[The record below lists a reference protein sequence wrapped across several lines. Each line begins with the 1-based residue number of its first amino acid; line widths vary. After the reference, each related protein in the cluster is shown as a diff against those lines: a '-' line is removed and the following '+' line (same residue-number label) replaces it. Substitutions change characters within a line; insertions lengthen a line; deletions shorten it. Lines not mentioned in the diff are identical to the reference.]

1 MYHDQ
6 LTAARMQRYGS
17 LIESLSIHA
26 RQRLARER
34 DTVGYNLAGLR
45 HVAQVRFIEAPC
57 LVNSGHGASLM
68 HHKVPPRRR

>member
-1 MYHDQ
+1 VELVCRCLFFALRMYHDQ

-17 LIESLSIHA
+17 LIESLGIHT

-45 HVAQVRFIEAPC
+45 HVAQVRPAAAEIR
-57 LVNSGHGASLM
+57 GD
-68 HHKVPPRRR
+68 